1 MKDETHDLAIITIVI
16 IIFYMKIYI
25 PENTTYFTKNSLL
38 LIVKFNEEK
47 AYLKLVKLDEIP
59 MSFISLSII
68 YLNVFFFFLSFV
80 FCILCYDACLL
91 SD

>member
-25 PENTTYFTKNSLL
+25 PENTTYFTKYSLL

-47 AYLKLVKLDEIP
+47 ECLKLVKLDEIP
-59 MSFISLSII
+59 
-68 YLNVFFFFLSFV
+68 
-80 FCILCYDACLL
+80 
-91 SD
+91 